1 MIKSMTGYSKAEMK
15 ENSTTVTVEIKS
27 LNGRFL
33 EISCRMPKQLQHKEI
48 EVREIIKSQI
58 LRGTLSININVEEEA
73 AEQTFNINL
82 DAAEACYN
90 TLNDLRKRLKF
101 KSVVDMKDVLVFSNQ
116 FQKLNNE
123 VDEEFQTKLLMKA
136 VREAVK
142 NLETMRKREGAQ
154 ISKDIFTRMKKIQDT
169 VKKIEISG
177 AERIPQEREK
187 LRQRVAQLFES
198 DEYDEQRIQM
208 ENATAGTGVMVS
220 QTADNRLMLNI
231 PSDISFDTGSAQI
244 KPGFRPILDSFA
256 TSLLNNPG
264 TQVTIVG
271 HTDNT
276 GSDAVN
282 NPLSI
287 NRAASTR
294 EYLAGRGVP
303 FQRIQIDGRGSYQPA
318 ASNDTAARRAKN
330 RRVEIYVSETQGG
343 SIQ

>member
-1 MIKSMTGYSKAEMK
+1 MTGYSKAEMK

-90 TLNDLRKRLKF
+90 TLNDLRKRLKL

-208 ENATAGTGVMVS
+208 EMVLL
-220 QTADNRLMLNI
+220 ADKL
-231 PSDISFDTGSAQI
+231 DISEECVRLNSHFKFFHESLKGNDSPGRKINFLLQEMNREINTIGSKI
-244 KPGFRPILDSFA
+244 
-256 TSLLNNPG
+256 N
-264 TQVTIVG
+264 
-271 HTDNT
+271 
-276 GSDAVN
+276 DANISQMVVVVKEE
-282 NPLSI
+282 LERI
-287 NRAASTR
+287 R
-294 EYLAGRGVP
+294 EQ
-303 FQRIQIDGRGSYQPA
+303 FQNI
-318 ASNDTAARRAKN
+318 
-330 RRVEIYVSETQGG
+330 E
-343 SIQ
+343 

>member
-1 MIKSMTGYSKAEMK
+1 MYKAIV
-15 ENSTTVTVEIKS
+15 VTAS
-27 LNGRFL
+27 L
-33 EISCRMPKQLQHKEI
+33 
-48 EVREIIKSQI
+48 
-58 LRGTLSININVEEEA
+58 A
-73 AEQTFNINL
+73 AFI
-82 DAAEACYN
+82 
-90 TLNDLRKRLKF
+90 
-101 KSVVDMKDVLVFSNQ
+101 
-116 FQKLNNE
+116 
-123 VDEEFQTKLLMKA
+123 
-136 VREAVK
+136 
-142 NLETMRKREGAQ
+142 
-154 ISKDIFTRMKKIQDT
+154 
-169 VKKIEISG
+169 ISG
-177 AERIPQEREK
+177 CADMTAT
-187 LRQRVAQLFES
+187 QRGSGTGALIGAGTGAAIGALAGGGKGAAIGAGAGAALGAGAGYLWSKRME
-198 DEYDEQRIQM
+198 EQRIQM

-282 NPLSI
+282 NPLSV

-303 FQRIQIDGRGSYQPA
+303 FQRIQIDGRGSYQPV
-318 ASNDTAARRAKN
+318 ASNDTVAGRAKN